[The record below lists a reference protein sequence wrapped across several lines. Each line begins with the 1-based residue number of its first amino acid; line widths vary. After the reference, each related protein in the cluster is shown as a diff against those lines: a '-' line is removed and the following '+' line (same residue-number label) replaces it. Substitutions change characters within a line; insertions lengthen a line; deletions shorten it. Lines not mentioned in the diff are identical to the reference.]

1 MESNVSTQMKVG
13 IFIAVGTMLILG
25 SIFFLGADKALFT
38 TYIRIHAHFEQVQG
52 LSEGSVVSLS
62 GVTVG
67 NVEKIEFLSE
77 KNALDVK
84 MRINENFI
92 HKIRQGSEVE
102 IRTQGAL
109 GDKFVF
115 IIPSDIKG
123 EVVKEGDVLE
133 VAKASDLFGI
143 IGERGKEADK
153 LFDIIDELHKIT
165 KSVNAENRLGKIM
178 GNLETASTN
187 LNKTS
192 KEAQAFV
199 AQINEK
205 DGGGKLSKSI
215 DKLDSILT
223 KIDKGQG
230 TLGALINDPSVHNQL
245 KSMLGGPASRKNN
258 IKTLLRTS
266 IEKEEQN

>member
-13 IFIAVGTMLILG
+13 IFIAAGTLLILG

-38 TYIRIHAHFEQVQG
+38 SYVRIHAHFEQVQG

-67 NVEKIEFLSE
+67 NVEQITFLSE

-123 EVVKEGDVLE
+123 
-133 VAKASDLFGI
+133 
-143 IGERGKEADK
+143 
-153 LFDIIDELHKIT
+153 
-165 KSVNAENRLGKIM
+165 
-178 GNLETASTN
+178 
-187 LNKTS
+187 
-192 KEAQAFV
+192 
-199 AQINEK
+199 
-205 DGGGKLSKSI
+205 
-215 DKLDSILT
+215 
-223 KIDKGQG
+223 
-230 TLGALINDPSVHNQL
+230 
-245 KSMLGGPASRKNN
+245 
-258 IKTLLRTS
+258 
-266 IEKEEQN
+266 